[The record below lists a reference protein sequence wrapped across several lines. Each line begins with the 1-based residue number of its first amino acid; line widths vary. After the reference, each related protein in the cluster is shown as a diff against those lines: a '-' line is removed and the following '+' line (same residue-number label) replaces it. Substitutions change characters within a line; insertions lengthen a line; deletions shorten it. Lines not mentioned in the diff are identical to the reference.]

1 MEPVDMLCETINILG
16 MHYYYGKNTQK
27 TRNYLGIIEDI
38 EKLLKLGKTMSLT
51 LIGRIA
57 VFESLILSQ
66 IVYLSFLKDVP

>member
-16 MHYYYGKNTQK
+16 IHYYYDKNTQK

-38 EKLLKLGKTMSLT
+38 EKLLKLWKMRSLT
-51 LIGRIA
+51 LLGRIA
-57 VFESLILSQ
+57 VFESLILSK